1 MPVGRFG
8 VMLRAKVVWGI
19 DMRKSKMAVLAVAQ
33 VGVLFVPN
41 AFADER
47 AARLAGEIL
56 AYGSACPS
64 VEIDYQAVEL
74 WATLKG
80 VDIGQIR
87 ARAGDDFLAIS
98 AGRSQAAA
106 RLQTRTLS
114 EVCSEALA
122 LYGPDGTIA
131 DDMLMPR

>member
-8 VMLRAKVVWGI
+8 VMLRARVARGI
-19 DMRKSKMAVLAVAQ
+19 KMKCTAITVI
-33 VGVLFVPN
+33 FSI
-41 AFADER
+41 FAAGQALGDER

-74 WATLKG
+74 WATLHG
-80 VDIGQIR
+80 VDIAQIR

-98 AGRSQAAA
+98 AGRNQAAA
-106 RLQTRTLS
+106 RLRTRMLS
-114 EVCSEALA
+114 EVCAEALA